1 MYRILLF
8 SIMLAAQ
15 VSSSKCDSSS
25 SSSGGSGSSAAQNV
39 LPVVVNGG
47 PTNSALN
54 QLFASVTLCAP
65 GTSNCQTISGILVD
79 TGSVGLRVLSS
90 ALTTVQLPQQTGAGG
105 APVVE
110 CLPFVDGFTWGPVQT
125 ADVKMTGETASSIAV
140 QVVGLD
146 KFPTIPSSC
155 SSQGTAEETLNDLNA
170 NGILGVGLFREDCG
184 LGCALTGSSN
194 PGLYYTC
201 PSSGCVITT
210 EPVASQVQN
219 PVSHFAVNNNG
230 VVIQLPT
237 VPTGGAASTSG
248 TLLFGIGTQSNN
260 GLGSAKVFTLD
271 NRANFAT
278 VFNGQ
283 TYTSSFIDSG
293 SNGIFFLD
301 SAGAG
306 LPDCKNSMGFYCPT
320 TLTPLSATQ
329 RGLNGTTNAVAFNA
343 GNVDRVNATFSVLAE
358 ATGANPG
365 GFDWGLPF
373 FFGRTV
379 FVAIA
384 GQSTPGGT
392 GPFWAY

>member
-1 MYRILLF
+1 VYRILIF

-15 VSSSKCDSSS
+15 ASSSKCDSSS
-25 SSSGGSGSSAAQNV
+25 SGGSSSTAAQNI
-39 LPVVVNGG
+39 LSVVVNGG
-47 PTNSALN
+47 PTNNALN
-54 QLFASVTLCAP
+54 QLFATVTVCAP

-79 TGSVGLRVLSS
+79 TGSVGLRILSS
-90 ALTTVQLPQQTGAGG
+90 ALTLPLPQQTGGGG
-105 APVVE
+105 APVAE

-125 ADVKMTGETASSIAV
+125 ADVKIAGEAASSIAV

-271 NRANFAT
+271 GQTNFAT
-278 VFNGQ
+278 VFNNQ

-306 LPDCKNSMGFYCPT
+306 LPDCKNSTGFYCPT
-320 TLTPLSATQ
+320 TLTALSATQ
-329 RGLNGTTNAVAFNA
+329 RGLNGATNAVAFNA
-343 GNVDRVNATFSVLAE
+343 GNVDRVNATFSVFAE

-392 GPFWAY
+392 GPYWAY

>member
-1 MYRILLF
+1 VYRLLLF

-25 SSSGGSGSSAAQNV
+25 SGSGGSGSNSGPNV
-39 LPVVVNGG
+39 LPVVVTGG
-47 PTNSALN
+47 PTNNALN
-54 QLFASVTLCAP
+54 QLFASVTVCAP

-90 ALTTVQLPQQTGAGG
+90 VLTVPLTQQTGSGG

-125 ADVKMTGETASSIAV
+125 ADVKMAGQTASGIAI
-140 QVVGLD
+140 QVVGVD
-146 KFPTIPSSC
+146 RFPTIPSDC
-155 SSQGTAEETLNDLNA
+155 SSQGTAEETLSDLNA
-170 NGILGVGLFREDCG
+170 NGVLGVGLFREDCG

-194 PGLYYTC
+194 PGLYYVCQT
-201 PSSGCVITT
+201 PAGCVVTT

-219 PVSHFAVNNNG
+219 PVSHFASDNNG
-230 VVIQLPT
+230 VVIQLPA
-237 VPTGGAASTSG
+237 VPSGGAPSTSG
-248 TLLFGIGTQSNN
+248 TLTFGIGTQGNN
-260 GLGSAKVFTLD
+260 ALGSAKIFTLD
-271 NRANFAT
+271 NRGNFAT

-283 TYTSSFIDSG
+283 TYSSSFIDSG

-301 SAGAG
+301 SAGTG
-306 LPDCKNSMGFYCPT
+306 LPACKNSTGFYCPT
-320 TLTPLSATQ
+320 TLTALSATQ
-329 RGLNGTTNAVAFNA
+329 RGLSGTTNVVAFNA
-343 GNVDRVNATFSVLAE
+343 GNVDRLNSTFSVFAE

-392 GPFWAY
+392 GPYWAY